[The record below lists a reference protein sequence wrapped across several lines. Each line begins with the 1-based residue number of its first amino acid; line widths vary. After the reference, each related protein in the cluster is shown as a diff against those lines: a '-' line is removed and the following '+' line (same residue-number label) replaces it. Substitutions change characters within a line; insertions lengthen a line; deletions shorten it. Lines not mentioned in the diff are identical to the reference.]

1 MGASS
6 IHNIAIVGAV
16 IWFCLN
22 GLLWYVRPSNSYWL
36 IGSAILGVLFFGGF
50 MFYLQRTDD
59 EPASRDWIFI
69 PPEYMPW
76 IGIPIAAVVCIAAV
90 WYARLW

>member
-6 IHNIAIVGAV
+6 SIHAVAVVGAV

-36 IGSAILGVLFFGGF
+36 IGSAILGVLFFAGF
-50 MFYLQRTDD
+50 MFYLKRIDD
-59 EPASRDWIFI
+59 N
-69 PPEYMPW
+69 PPSDE
-76 IGIPIAAVVCIAAV
+76 
-90 WYARLW
+90 